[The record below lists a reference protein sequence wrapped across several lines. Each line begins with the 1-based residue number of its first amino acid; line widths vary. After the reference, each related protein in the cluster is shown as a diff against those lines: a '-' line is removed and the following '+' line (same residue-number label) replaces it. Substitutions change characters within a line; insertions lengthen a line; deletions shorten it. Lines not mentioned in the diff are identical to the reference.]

1 MTVPDA
7 SGDPEDAAANER
19 KRTRRAHGEGG
30 LYQRASD
37 GRWVGVV
44 DLGWIDGK
52 RRRRT
57 VYGRTQKEARDKM
70 NELRKAADKGQD
82 LAAKP
87 QTVAQW
93 LAYWLDEIK
102 GHDGTRPSTLARYRY
117 AINGHIV
124 PVLGKVRLDKLTP
137 ADVRR
142 LHAARR
148 DSMKPAS
155 LAKVHAVLRAALADA
170 ERMDLVSRNV
180 AKSVQPPKLGT
191 AEPRELTVE
200 QARRFLDVAAGDR
213 LEALFVVAL
222 TMGLRRGEL
231 PGLRWDD
238 VDLDAGTLRV
248 VRSAQRVS
256 GTLCLVEPKTRGS
269 RRPLPI
275 PATTV
280 EALRRHQERQD
291 QERAA
296 AGTAWKDNGLV
307 FASTVGTLMEPRN
320 VTRRV
325 QQLRLR
331 ADLPTLRLHDFRHA
345 CASFLLAAGVEPRTV
360 MEILGHATMRMTM
373 ERYGHAL
380 PERMRVASDAM
391 DDLLARAAGD
401 ADEREG
407 SENATEEE
415 AGPDQDD
422 PRDLG

>member
-1 MTVPDA
+1 MAEKKNDPDNQ
-7 SGDPEDAAANER
+7 AAADQ
-19 KRTRRAHGEGG
+19 KKSRRAHGEGG

-70 NELRKAADKGQD
+70 AELRKAADKGQD

-102 GHDGTRPSTLARYRY
+102 AHDGTRPSTLARYQY
-117 AINGHIV
+117 AIDGHIV
-124 PVLGKVRLDKLTP
+124 PVLGKIRLDKLTP

-155 LAKVHAVLRAALADA
+155 LAKVHAVLRAALTDA

-180 AKSVQPPKLGT
+180 AKSVQAPKLGD
-191 AEPRELTVE
+191 AEPRELMVE

-231 PGLRWDD
+231 LGLRWDD

-256 GTLCLVEPKTRGS
+256 GTLRLVETKTRGS
-269 RRPLPI
+269 RRPVPI

-280 EALRRHQERQD
+280 EALRRHQKYQE
-291 QERAA
+291 QERAD
-296 AGTAWKDNGLV
+296 AGTAWKENGLV

-325 QQLRLR
+325 QQLRGR
-331 ADLPTLRLHDFRHA
+331 ASLPTLRLHDFRHA

-380 PERMRVASDAM
+380 PERLRAASDAM
-391 DDLLARAAGD
+391 DKLMTASDDD
-401 ADEREG
+401 ADGQGGEPDDRPDSGDSDER
-407 SENATEEE
+407 S
-415 AGPDQDD
+415 
-422 PRDLG
+422 